1 MVSPSTAEIVLS
13 MTFWVTVW
21 ITVGTAAYLVYGNRP
36 TTLPVLLRLR
46 AFYRVQE
53 SARRIS
59 RLLGTMLLW
68 PVFVALVL
76 ERDPWLAAPYLF
88 LAPLLLVV
96 GSVYSERANRFVL
109 GLILVLVVV
118 FSVTI
123 MLIYADT
130 D

>member
-1 MVSPSTAEIVLS
+1 
-13 MTFWVTVW
+13 MTFWVAVW

-36 TTLPVLLRLR
+36 TTLPVLLHLR

-76 ERDPWLAAPYLF
+76 ERDPWLAVPYLL
-88 LAPLLLVV
+88 LAPLLLIV
-96 GSVYSERANRFVL
+96 GSVYDERANRFVL
-109 GLILVLVVV
+109 GVILVLVVV
-118 FSVTI
+118 LSATLMF
-123 MLIYADT
+123 MYPDT